1 MKGSELVK
9 DALQNFLFFFFLQNY
24 FFSSSF
30 FFLAISKLWTGR
42 IQTLLT
48 QGYCVVT
55 SPSLN
60 LVFHHKHEQIYQCN
74 S

>member
-9 DALQNFLFFFFLQNY
+9 DALQNFLFFFTKLLFLQLL
-24 FFSSSF
+24 
-30 FFLAISKLWTGR
+30 FLAITKLWTGR
-42 IQTLLT
+42 IQTLLK

-60 LVFHHKHEQIYQCN
+60 LVFHHKYEQIYQCN
-74 S
+74 G